1 MTTQEREPANN
12 LEAGPGRLPR
22 RRASIASIASVSGT
36 SSQAPASETPASPAA
51 APPGTPP
58 EVTHNPERDPSDWV
72 TGDEPSTGP
81 QESYIRTLAKEA
93 GEEVPTGLTKA
104 QASETI
110 DRLQAQTGRG

>member
-1 MTTQEREPANN
+1 MTQDQEPANN
-12 LEAGPGRLPR
+12 VEQGPPG
-22 RRASIASIASVSGT
+22 
-36 SSQAPASETPASPAA
+36 SPAA
-51 APPGTPP
+51 APAAGSAAGPAAAPAGTPP

-110 DRLQAQTGRG
+110 DRLQDQTGRG

>member
-1 MTTQEREPANN
+1 MTQQQEPANN
-12 LEAGPGRLPR
+12 VEEGPAG
-22 RRASIASIASVSGT
+22 
-36 SSQAPASETPASPAA
+36 SPAA
-51 APPGTPP
+51 APAAAPAGTPP

-110 DRLQAQTGRG
+110 DRLQEQTGRG